1 MAETEKLEVSIDL
14 VVSDSQFLLAKQ
26 MVNIYLE
33 KHRDVQPSVH
43 LVIPQEGVEYYRIT
57 T

>member
-1 MAETEKLEVSIDL
+1 MDGEKLEVSIDL

-43 LVIPQEGVEYYRIT
+43 LVIPQSGEEYYRIT